1 MIRAESLQIRCL
13 RVALAACVIVLSCLA
28 QNACAQSL
36 SQAGLPQT
44 SPAQLPSNPVNSRD
58 PRPNVPGDR
67 GQVGGNDVLKPMT
80 IEQQKQEAQK
90 KSELVGLQRE
100 AHEDAVENLLE
111 AVDQ

>member
-1 MIRAESLQIRCL
+1 
-13 RVALAACVIVLSCLA
+13 
-28 QNACAQSL
+28 
-36 SQAGLPQT
+36 
-44 SPAQLPSNPVNSRD
+44 
-58 PRPNVPGDR
+58 
-67 GQVGGNDVLKPMT
+67 MT